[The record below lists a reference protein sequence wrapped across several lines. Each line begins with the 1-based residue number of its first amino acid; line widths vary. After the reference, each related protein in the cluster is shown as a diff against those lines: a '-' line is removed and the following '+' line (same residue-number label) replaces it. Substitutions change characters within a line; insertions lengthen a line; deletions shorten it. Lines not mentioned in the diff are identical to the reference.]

1 MYDNFSENYKYWLG
15 GFIEGEGSLVI
26 SVVKLTKAAHG
37 ILLQPEFNITQHES
51 GVDIL
56 NNFKLLF
63 NNKGQVHKKSGS
75 ENVWVYSLK
84 GRSNLINYIIPFFD
98 KYVICY
104 SSKYNKEDYQKF
116 VDILNTLNK
125 SPINKKE
132 FINLIKQV
140 YELNP
145 SSKGKKRKLTLQDVL
160 DIIEEKT

>member
-1 MYDNFSENYKYWLG
+1 MYENFSENYKYWLG

-26 SVVKLTKAAHG
+26 SVVKLSKAAHG

-51 GVDIL
+51 GLDIL

-84 GRSNLINYIIPFFD
+84 GRSNLINYIIPFFN
-98 KYVICY
+98 KYIICY
-104 SSKYNKEDYQKF
+104 SSKYNKEDYHKF
-116 VDILNTLNK
+116 VNTLNK

-132 FINLIKQV
+132 FINLIKEV

-145 SSKGKKRKLTLQDVL
+145 SGKGKRRKRTLQDVIS
-160 DIIEEKT
+160 IIEEKT

>member
-1 MYDNFSENYKYWLG
+1 
-15 GFIEGEGSLVI
+15 
-26 SVVKLTKAAHG
+26 
-37 ILLQPEFNITQHES
+37 LLQPEFNITQHES
-51 GVDIL
+51 GVNIL

-84 GRSNLINYIIPFFD
+84 GRSNLINYIIPFFN

-104 SSKYNKEDYQKF
+104 SSKYNKEDYQRF

-145 SSKGKKRKLTLQDVL
+145 SSKGKKRKRTLQDVL